1 MRTLTG
7 ASLAAPAPSR
17 DGTQA
22 GPQGIVFDLDR
33 GYRLTLFP
41 LGPALARVLI
51 ERPSGLRT
59 PRTWSLAPELSGQT
73 DPALADPI
81 DGRDRRDL
89 TGFPG
94 TPAAVEESADSVTVT
109 TPGWRVVV
117 QRAPLALRWYEPAA
131 EGDGWRLVL
140 ADRPTQPYLFD
151 DRSPRFA
158 HHLVSHAGER
168 YHGFGDKSGGTDKRG
183 RRLAM
188 GTTDALGYDA
198 ETSDPLY
205 KHIPFCLSVRPERG
219 GAAVG
224 VFYDNLSRGLFDL
237 GQTIDAYHGDFIRF
251 EASDGDLDCYV
262 LFGPSVPQ
270 VVANF
275 TALTGRTSFRPRW
288 AISYSGST
296 MQYTDAPDA
305 GVRLLGFLDALKE
318 HGLPCGSFQMSSGYT
333 MIGDKRYVF
342 HWNRDKFPEPEAV
355 TGKFAEAGVHL
366 VANIKPAL
374 LNDHPKFA
382 EVQGFGGF
390 VRDSDA
396 PDSPQITQF
405 WGGDGAYLD
414 FTNPATSRW
423 WMANVTKELL
433 ERGIG
438 STWNDNNEFEIWDDA
453 AVCDVNGHG
462 GTMATLRPVQT
473 HLMIRASHLAQVAH
487 APDKR
492 PYLISR
498 SGGPGLQRYVQT
510 WSGDN
515 RTSWKTLRWNL
526 RMGHGFSLSGLFDY
540 GHDVGGF
547 AGPRPEPELLMRWIE
562 QAVWWPRFTIHSWND
577 DGSVTEPWTYP
588 ELLPQVKTAL
598 NWRERLVPLLYTLL
612 WRAHR
617 DHAPVMRP
625 LFYDFPDQPAAYGEE
640 DSTMVGDRLLVAP
653 VLDPGRTELEV
664 WLPAVPGGWYD
675 LRDGRRY
682 DGGGHVTVAAP
693 LGVSPAFVRAG
704 TLLPLGPAPSW
715 AEGPLTVRCFP
726 GPEGYAPL
734 TLFDD
739 DGESVCRDES
749 VCLLTVTGTDA
760 ASLSVSRS
768 GGRAPRW
775 TSLSIEAADG
785 TKVGTLPL

>member
-1 MRTLTG
+1 MRPLTG
-7 ASLAAPAPSR
+7 ARLLT
-17 DGTQA
+17 DG
-22 GPQGIVFDLDR
+22 PEGIVLALDH

-51 ERPSGLRT
+51 ERPEGLRS
-59 PRTWSLAPELSGQT
+59 PRTWSLSPELSGQS

-89 TGFPG
+89 TGFAPVD
-94 TPAAVEESADSVTVT
+94 AAVAEDEAAVTVT
-109 TPGWRVVV
+109 TERWRVTVR
-117 QRAPLALRWYEPAA
+117 RAPLALTWEERD
-131 EGDGWRLVL
+131 GDGWRTVL

-151 DRSPRFA
+151 GRSPRFA
-158 HHLVSHAGER
+158 HHLVAHAGER

-205 KHIPFCLSVRPERG
+205 KHIPFCLSVRPDRG
-219 GAAVG
+219 GSAVG
-224 VFYDNLSRGLFDL
+224 LFHDNLSRGVWDL

-251 EASDGDLDCYV
+251 EATDGDLDYYV
-262 LFGPSVPQ
+262 VFGPSVAE
-270 VVANF
+270 VVAGF

-288 AISYSGST
+288 ALSYSGST

-305 GVRLLGFLDALKE
+305 DRRLLGFLDELE
-318 HGLPCGSFQMSSGYT
+318 RHVLPCGSFQMSSGYT

-342 HWNRDKFPEPEAV
+342 HWNRDKFPDPDAV
-355 TGKFAEAGVHL
+355 AKRFVDAGVQL

-374 LNDHPKFA
+374 LDDHPKFG
-382 EVQGFGGF
+382 EVLAFGGF
-390 VRDSDA
+390 VRDGDD
-396 PDSPQITQF
+396 PTRPHVTQF

-423 WMANVTKELL
+423 WSENVTRELL

-438 STWNDNNEFEIWDDA
+438 STWNDNNEYEIWDDA
-453 AVCDVNGHG
+453 APCDVAGRG

-473 HLMIRASHLAQVAH
+473 HLMIRASYLAQIAH
-487 APDKR
+487 APERR

-515 RTSWKTLRWNL
+515 RTDWKTLRWNL
-526 RMGHGFSLSGLFDY
+526 RMGHGFSLTGLFDF

-547 AGPRPEPELLMRWIE
+547 AGPRPEPELLLRWIE

-577 DGSVTEPWTYP
+577 DGSVTEPWTFP
-588 ELLPQVKTAL
+588 EILPQVRAAFQL
-598 NWRERLVPLLYTLL
+598 RERLVPLFYTLL

-617 DHAPVMRP
+617 EHTPVLRP
-625 LFYDFPDQPAAYGEE
+625 LFFDFPDQPEAYGEE
-640 DSTMVGDRLLVAP
+640 DSVMVGDRILVAP
-653 VLDPGRTELEV
+653 VLDPGVEERAL

-675 LRDGRRY
+675 LRDGKRY
-682 DGGGHVTVAAP
+682 EGGVRVTVAAP
-693 LGVSPAFVRAG
+693 LGVAPAFVRAG
-704 TLLPLGPAPSW
+704 TLLPLGPSPSW
-715 AEGPLTVRCFP
+715 GEGPLTVRVFP
-726 GPEGYAPL
+726 GPDGFATL

-739 DGESVCRDES
+739 DGVSVCRDDNGC
-749 VCLLTVTGTDA
+749 VLTITGDDPAALTVA
-760 ASLSVSRS
+760 RS

-775 TSLSIEAADG
+775 TSLVIEDAAG
-785 TKVGTLPL
+785 RRIGERPLDRG